1 MTKNMLINTEN
12 RNNIFLKIRENVF
25 GKEDFIVFPNLK
37 AEMARKNITVKEIAE
52 FLGKNDSWLD
62 NRISGK
68 ASLPLVDG
76 VRIKNK
82 FFPEIDIEVLFS
94 DSAIIPSY
102 KKAV

>member
-1 MTKNMLINTEN
+1 MLINTEV
-12 RNNIFLKIRENVF
+12 RNNINLQTRKNVSRK
-25 GKEDFIVFPNLK
+25 GGIYMFPNLK

-52 FLGKNDSWLD
+52 FLEKNDSWLD

-68 ASLPLVDG
+68 ASLPLIDG

-94 DSAIIPSY
+94 DSAIIPTY
-102 KKAV
+102 KKVV